1 MITAIR
7 LPNPKT
13 TPNPIIINCPEI
25 IYVVYLLYS
34 LVNVPL
40 QKVIVT
46 VFPINPIMPLMT
58 KNATA
63 ALITR
68 KEIILNIKSI
78 LSTLENYIL
87 I

>member
-1 MITAIR
+1 MTTAIR
-7 LPNPKT
+7 LPNPQT
-13 TPNPIIINCPEI
+13 TPNPTLINCPEI

-46 VFPINPIMPLMT
+46 VFPINPIIPLMT
-58 KNATA
+58 KNATV
-63 ALITR
+63 ALIKR
-68 KEIILNIKSI
+68 KEIIFSIKSI
-78 LSTLENYIL
+78 LSKLENEIL